1 MIKKI
6 ITLAI
11 PIFLISIILFISYK
25 SYNQA
30 TNTSKNPLNIIPTN
44 ASVILK
50 FNNTKSIYN
59 ELNSKKIWNN
69 LLNINIIDSLNSQLK
84 KTSKLFEDKEN
95 IFLNQILYLSIHRI
109 GADNTGVLFAS
120 NFDNKKHEVKSIIT
134 KLFGNIQSTIKYD
147 KQIIYKIEQKKS
159 ILYASHYQDII
170 FYSFNK
176 ILIEDAIRVSN
187 SSDNLLTINEF
198 KNIYKT
204 ISNSASINLFINY
217 NSLIQHLNI
226 FSNKSTDFNL
236 CEWSANDL
244 NIRQNIITANGFN
257 LFSNKNYTS
266 LIKDQ
271 LPESSNITK
280 IIPNSTSLLLTI
292 GYNNSTNLYEKKNSL
307 LQQNNQLWS
316 WNKNRKLIKE
326 TYNLDYNDFIKE
338 LEGETGTFS
347 TSLTQNEKQSYTFF
361 KSKNPIIAISQLQA
375 LITKTKEYSS
385 YSISQISDP
394 NITANL
400 FGDVFLNKN
409 PFFTIIDDYFIFGT
423 SMSSIEYIIDN
434 YKRKNTLDN
443 NKYFDD
449 YKYYLS
455 KKSNIL
461 FYVNPE
467 NIAQSFI
474 QDLKKP
480 YKESIN
486 YISDSIAK
494 LTGFSIQMN
503 TKKELLLNNITL
515 LYDESYKESIKEKWI
530 KELDTL
536 INMKPQFV
544 ENHATKEKFIIT
556 QDKNNKIVAINN
568 LGQELWDVQLN
579 SPILNNISVIDVY
592 NNNKFQYLFNTKDQ
606 IYIIDRNGENVD
618 GFPISLK
625 TDFKFGHALFD
636 YRKNK
641 RYRILLVGKDN
652 NIYNLD
658 KKGKKVKGWKY
669 IKDNIAIT
677 SYPKYFSII
686 DKDYILIDKNNGNT
700 KLLAINGSERL
711 TYEENQ
717 QFNANPVQFDSNGT
731 LYAITKEGKLWQGV
745 IDGNTST
752 ISLPNL
758 TKSSI
763 LIQSELNL
771 VDSVKNKTLELL
783 FYTNNNKL
791 YIVNIEKFKLIKEI
805 TFDDKIQKV
814 EINNNLLCVTTSNL
828 LYIYNN
834 MKIIEGFPIESN
846 GFFNIG
852 DFKNTGKLNLI
863 ESKNGFL
870 YNYELS
876 IE

>member
-1 MIKKI
+1 M
-6 ITLAI
+6 
-11 PIFLISIILFISYK
+11 
-25 SYNQA
+25 
-30 TNTSKNPLNIIPTN
+30 
-44 ASVILK
+44 
-50 FNNTKSIYN
+50 
-59 ELNSKKIWNN
+59 
-69 LLNINIIDSLNSQLK
+69 
-84 KTSKLFEDKEN
+84 
-95 IFLNQILYLSIHRI
+95 
-109 GADNTGVLFAS
+109 
-120 NFDNKKHEVKSIIT
+120 
-134 KLFGNIQSTIKYD
+134 
-147 KQIIYKIEQKKS
+147 
-159 ILYASHYQDII
+159 
-170 FYSFNK
+170 
-176 ILIEDAIRVSN
+176 SN

-226 FSNKSTDFNL
+226 FSNKKTDFNL

-257 LFSNKNYTS
+257 LFSDKNYTS

-271 LPESSNITK
+271 LPASNNITK

-292 GYNNSTNLYEKKNSL
+292 GYNNSTDLYEKKNSL

-316 WNKNRKLIKE
+316 WNKNRNLIKE

-361 KSKNPIIAISQLQA
+361 KSKNPIIAISQLQG
-375 LITKTKEYSS
+375 LITKTKEYSD

-400 FGDVFLNKN
+400 FGDIFLNNN

-423 SMSSIEYIIDN
+423 TMSSIEYIIDN

-467 NIAQSFI
+467 NITQSFI

-480 YKESIN
+480 YKESIK
-486 YISDSIAK
+486 YMSDSIAK
-494 LTGFSIQMN
+494 LTAFSIQMN

-544 ENHATKEKFIIT
+544 ENHSTKEKFIII

-568 LGQELWDVQLN
+568 LGQELWDIQLN
-579 SPILNNISVIDVY
+579 SPILNNISVLDVY

-606 IYIIDRNGENVD
+606 VHIIDRNGENVD

-636 YRKNK
+636 YRENK

-669 IKDNIAIT
+669 IKDNIEIT
-677 SYPKYFSII
+677 SYPKYFSIK
-686 DKDYILIDKNNGNT
+686 DKDYILIDKNNANT

-711 TYEENQ
+711 SYEEIQ
-717 QFNANPVQFDSNGT
+717 EFNANPVQFDSNGT
-731 LYAITKEGKLWQGV
+731 LYAITKEGKLWQGF

-771 VDSVKNKTLELL
+771 VDSVENKTLELL

-791 YIVNIEKFKLIKEI
+791 HIVNIEKFKLIKEI

-814 EINNNLLCVTTSNL
+814 EINNNLLCVTTLNR

-863 ESKNGFL
+863 DSKNGF
-870 YNYELS
+870 YIITNYQLNK
-876 IE
+876 